1 MDLNP
6 EAGEKFMDPPDNN
19 EGWGWSELFTSP
31 GYTLVAGMLCGILA
45 NLLSKHIAPVARIPR
60 DLATRVVNGPAKMVL
75 VVRTDLGMTKGKAA
89 AQCAHAAV
97 MCYKKAL
104 AEQPKVLSSWETL
117 GQTKVCLRV
126 GGEDELLHLAG
137 LAKDAGLV
145 TGVVRDAG
153 RTQVEVGSFT
163 VLGIGPAPVAQ
174 VSKQS
179 LDIIGILPLIAFL
192 LPGGSDHWPLE
203 ALLTLGRFCQPVCPN
218 PLLEQSQLKCL

>member
-1 MDLNP
+1 M
-6 EAGEKFMDPPDNN
+6 G
-19 EGWGWSELFTSP
+19 
-31 GYTLVAGMLCGILA
+31 
-45 NLLSKHIAPVARIPR
+45 
-60 DLATRVVNGPAKMVL
+60 KMVL

-174 VSKQS
+174 VSKLS
-179 LDIIGILPLIAFL
+179 PDIIGILPLIAFL
-192 LPGGSDHWPLE
+192 LPGGSDYWPLE
-203 ALLTLGRFCQPVCPN
+203 ALLTLGRFCQPVCLL
-218 PLLEQSQLKCL
+218 PLPTHY